1 MGTKMK
7 IGDVY
12 MWRCDETGD
21 GERVTKKEKKERR
34 VKIEADRHFRQ

>member
-1 MGTKMK
+1 M
-7 IGDVY
+7 Y

-21 GERVTKKEKKERR
+21 GERVTKKKKEKKERR